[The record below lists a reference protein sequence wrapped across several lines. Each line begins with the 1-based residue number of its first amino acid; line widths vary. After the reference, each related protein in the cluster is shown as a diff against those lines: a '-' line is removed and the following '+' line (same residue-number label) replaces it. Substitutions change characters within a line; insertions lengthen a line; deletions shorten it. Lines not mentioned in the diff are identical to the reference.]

1 VPSPEV
7 ARQLVD
13 LGGWTVCV
21 FLVITIFVGLFR
33 EWWVP
38 GWLYRREREAR
49 ETADIQAER
58 NAAAIAALA
67 KWVNRERRRPLSA
80 QEPRDDA

>member
-1 VPSPEV
+1 VPTPEL

-13 LGGWTVCV
+13 LGGWTACV
-21 FLVITIFVGLFR
+21 FLVALILVGLFR

-49 ETADIQAER
+49 EVSETQAER
-58 NAAAIAALA
+58 NAASIAALA
-67 KWVNRERRRPLSA
+67 KWVNRERRRPLSSR
-80 QEPRDDA
+80 EPREDA